1 MNKTR
6 RPRSLRSRLLTAVLL
21 CWVLPVLSVMALAG
35 YLLGESYER
44 SARQELESRGQ
55 NAMEQLEMRMDA
67 VFEASKTVSYDGV
80 VRNSYRLYQSDGDS
94 AALYRTV
101 TEYLNQNFTRDERI
115 SAAFLSFW
123 ELEEMRP
130 YAASRG
136 DLGARVQ
143 REYRERIEADV
154 LERMREIDTGILL
167 LEYDGELYVARNLLD
182 SHFRPYA
189 TVVLLCDRGQ
199 LFQSLDPV
207 RQISEAAL
215 LLDHRILV
223 SEDNTLESIEQAPET
238 GDALRLEGETAGHSF
253 ELTAAIAPFDV
264 WHDVPEIRTAAGF
277 VALLALPLLLV
288 VLYLFRRQVTRP
300 VEILVEANNRLES
313 GERGYAIREKADS
326 LEFERLYA
334 HFNTM
339 SAEMKNQFER
349 SYLEQQALQ
358 QARVKA
364 LQLQINP
371 HFLNNTLEIINWE
384 ARLAN
389 DERVSAMIEALSTM
403 MDGALGRDGRS
414 QIHLREELS
423 YVDAYLYIIRERLG
437 ARLEVRKEIDPGV
450 LDTMVPRLILQPLA
464 ENAVEHD
471 ITPRR
476 GGLLTLRARRE
487 GTRLVLEVEHDG
499 SMSAED
505 RASIEAMLASIEAM
519 LASPVEDTEI
529 SGQVGLRNVRQ
540 RLTLLYGAEGELSL
554 SQSGMDRILA
564 RVSFPVQ
571 E

>member
-123 ELEEMRP
+123 ELGEVRP

-143 REYRERIEADV
+143 REYRDRIEADV

-403 MDGALGRDGRS
+403 MDGALGRDGRR

-487 GTRLVLEVEHDG
+487 GARLVLEVEHDG

-505 RASIEAMLASIEAM
+505 RASIEAM

>member
-123 ELEEMRP
+123 ELEEVRP

-326 LEFERLYA
+326 MEFERLYA

-450 LDTMVPRLILQPLA
+450 LDTMVPRLILQPIA

-505 RASIEAMLASIEAM
+505 RASIEAM

>member
-487 GTRLVLEVEHDG
+487 GARLVLEVEHDG

-505 RASIEAMLASIEAM
+505 RASIEAM

>member
-1 MNKTR
+1 MTHAR
-6 RPRSLRSRLLTAVLL
+6 QPRSLRSRLLTAVLL
-21 CWVLPVLSVMALAG
+21 CWVLPVLIVMALAG
-35 YLLGESYER
+35 YLLGVSYE
-44 SARQELESRGQ
+44 SAAQQEFDTRAR

-80 VRNSYRLYQSDGDS
+80 VRNSYRLYERDGDS

-101 TEYLNQNFTRDERI
+101 TEYLSQNFTRDERI
-115 SAAFLSFW
+115 DAAFLSFW
-123 ELEEMRP
+123 ELGEVRP

-136 DLGARVQ
+136 DLGIRAQ
-143 REYRERIEADV
+143 RQYRETIEADV

-167 LEYDGELYVARNLLD
+167 LEYDGDLYVARNLLD
-182 SHFRPYA
+182 SRFQPYA
-189 TVVLLCDRGQ
+189 TVVLLCDREQ
-199 LFQSLDPV
+199 LFQSLEPV
-207 RQISEAAL
+207 RQISEPSL
-215 LLDHRILV
+215 LLDDRLLV
-223 SEDNTLESIEQAPET
+223 EGDSLRSVERAPDT
-238 GDALRLEGETAGHSF
+238 GDALRYEGGVAGHRF
-253 ELTAAIAPFDV
+253 VLTAAIAPLDV
-264 WHDVPEIRTAAGF
+264 WHDVPQIRTAAGF

-288 VLYLFRRQVTRP
+288 VFYLFRRQVTHP

-313 GERGYAIREKADS
+313 GERGYTIDAKADS
-326 LEFERLYA
+326 LEFQRLYA

-339 SAEMKNQFER
+339 SAELKNQFER

-384 ARLAN
+384 ARLAD

-437 ARLEVRKEIDPGV
+437 ERLEVRKEIDEDV

-487 GTRLVLEVEHDG
+487 GERLVLEVEHDG

-505 RASIEAMLASIEAM
+505 RAAIEEM

-540 RLTLLYGAEGELSL
+540 RLTLLYGEKGKLSL
-554 SQSGMDRILA
+554 SQSGPDRILA
-564 RVSFPVQ
+564 RVSFPAVD
-571 E
+571 

>member
-389 DERVSAMIEALSTM
+389 DELVSAMIEALSTM

-505 RASIEAMLASIEAM
+505 RASIEAMLAS
-519 LASPVEDTEI
+519 PVEDTEI

>member
-21 CWVLPVLSVMALAG
+21 CWVLPVLSVMVLAG
-35 YLLGESYER
+35 FLLGESYER

-80 VRNSYRLYQSDGDS
+80 VRNSYRLYQGDRDS

-123 ELEEMRP
+123 ELGEVRP

-253 ELTAAIAPFDV
+253 VLTAAIAPFDV

-371 HFLNNTLEIINWE
+371 HFLNNTLEVINWE

-437 ARLEVRKEIDPGV
+437 ERLEVRKEIDPGV

-487 GTRLVLEVEHDG
+487 GARLVLEVEHDG

-505 RASIEAMLASIEAM
+505 RASIEAM

-540 RLTLLYGAEGELSL
+540 RLTLPYGAEGELSL